1 MRVVVGVMPIGVV
14 DKAAF
19 MTYKCITMP
28 VLTVRIS
35 EAEKADLTK
44 RARKSGMTAGAL
56 VRQLMKAQ
64 PIQTAEDLLIEMESR
79 MGDPSLRSR
88 EGK

>member
-1 MRVVVGVMPIGVV
+1 M
-14 DKAAF
+14 A
-19 MTYKCITMP
+19 YKCITMP

-35 EAEKADLTK
+35 EAEKADLTE

-64 PIQTAEDLLIEMESR
+64 PLHTAEDLLSELESR
-79 MGDPSLRSR
+79 MGDQSLRSR
-88 EGK
+88 KAK